1 MSDELDQTDGVGG
14 KHASARQMAEK
25 ALRAQAAGDGEE
37 ADRLFAAAE
46 RIDADAVVAVLQ
58 ERRDDPAASA
68 DTRPQDGGPQD
79 GGPQD
84 VGPQDDEE
92 IAAMSRTIEPGADA
106 PSRAG
111 VSGRGSGADNQDL

>member
-1 MSDELDQTDGVGG
+1 MSDELDQTDGAGG

-46 RIDADAVVAVLQ
+46 RIDADAVIAVLQ
-58 ERRDDPAASA
+58 ERRDDPAARA
-68 DTRPQDGGPQD
+68 GAGPQD

-84 VGPQDDEE
+84 VGSQDDEE
-92 IAAMSRTIEPGADA
+92 VAAMSRTIEPGADA

>member
-14 KHASARQMAEK
+14 KHASARLMAEK

-79 GGPQD
+79 D
-84 VGPQDDEE
+84 KE